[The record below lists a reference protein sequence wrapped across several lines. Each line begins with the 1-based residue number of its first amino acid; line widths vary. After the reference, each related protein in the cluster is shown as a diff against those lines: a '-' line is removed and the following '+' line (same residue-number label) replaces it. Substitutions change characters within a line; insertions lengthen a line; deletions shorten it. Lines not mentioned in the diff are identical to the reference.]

1 MPGGNMPSRPPL
13 ARIPLNSVPATS
25 ERSLQMYPRPILLR
39 TSCLWLLIFSCAQFT
54 VGEDIGDDKSLH
66 RQIDA
71 LVDTARVGP
80 PTAICSDPEFMHRAY
95 LDLTG
100 KIPSTKE
107 AREFLADE
115 APNKRERLIKR
126 LLKDPHFNRNFMRV
140 LDVMLMERMPEKVV
154 KPDTFRTFIRQSL
167 EKEKGLDQLIREIL
181 VADGAKNEQRAS
193 ARFLLD
199 RAAEPHAMTRDIGR
213 ILLGINMECAQC
225 HDHPSIDDYHQ
236 ADYYG
241 LYAFLNRS
249 YLFGNSEKGAVVA
262 EKGEGEA
269 SFFSV
274 FVGDDPKEMKP
285 HLPGG
290 AHLNDPEL
298 AQSDL
303 YHVKPEEGV
312 RPIPKFS
319 RRSQLAEE
327 LTSGRYS
334 AFQKNLAN
342 RIWAHML
349 GRGIVHPLDLHHS
362 ANPPVHPELLDLLG
376 ETLVAFDFN
385 LRQFVQEI
393 ALSQTYQRSSQI
405 PHQLIEYAHHADTD
419 RKEAQQHQ
427 QQQKRVVEKAE
438 TEQKKLR
445 NEKSELEQEIAILVA
460 RRSELQTKAADV
472 RVRTKSLKSERS
484 GYEGLLSSLQEA
496 TEELQTVLQQ
506 ATGLSDLEPENLS
519 LKEVATKTKQRATLL
534 AQEQKQSTGRL
545 EQINEQLQA
554 MAEAEKAAADE
565 LLAIERAHPALKE
578 KEQKLAAQVQGH
590 QRRFDVS
597 QKRLIAMDARL
608 EDFAALSRY
617 VESVGQGSNDDGSE
631 TEALQ
636 QLAERWRERFNCA
649 HVLPLTAEQLS
660 WSITEAVGVVDRYRE
675 ELMQA
680 AAKEAADPDNE
691 DPESSD
697 KAKLA
702 QNQQVEQS
710 LYTKVEQ
717 SLYDFIVNVHDK
729 RGQPDGT
736 FQATARE
743 ALFMSRSNR
752 VLGWISGGSQ
762 NLAERLMKT
771 SGPQE
776 IADELYLAVL
786 SRYPD
791 EEETSI
797 VNVYLE
803 KSPEEKKSALH
814 DLVWALVSCAEF
826 RFQH

>member
-1 MPGGNMPSRPPL
+1 MPSRPPL
-13 ARIPLNSVPATS
+13 ARIPLSSVPATG
-25 ERSLQMYPRPILLR
+25 ERSLQMYPQPILLR
-39 TSCLWLLIFSCAQFT
+39 ISCLWLLIFSSAQIT
-54 VGEDIGDDKSLH
+54 AGEDKNLH
-66 RQIDA
+66 RQIDE

-80 PTAICSDPEFMHRAY
+80 PSAICSDAEFLRRAH
-95 LDLTG
+95 LDLIG

-115 APNKRERLIKR
+115 APNKRDRLIKR

-140 LDVMLMERMPEKVV
+140 LDVMLMERMPEKIV

-181 VADGAKNEQRAS
+181 VADGTKNDQRAS

-199 RAAEPHAMTRDIGR
+199 RSAEPHAMTRDIGR
-213 ILLGINMECAQC
+213 LLLGINMECAQC

-249 YLFGNSEKGAVVA
+249 YLFGNPEKGAVVA

-298 AQSDL
+298 DQSDL

-376 ETLVAFDFN
+376 ETLVAFDFD

-393 ALSQTYQRSSQI
+393 ALSQTYQRSSEI
-405 PHQLIEYAHHADTD
+405 PSQLIEYAHHADAD

-427 QQQKRVVEKAE
+427 QEHQLVVEKAAK
-438 TEQKKLR
+438 QQNKLR

-460 RRSELQTKAADV
+460 RRSELQTKAADA
-472 RVRTKSLKSERS
+472 RESAKRLKAERS
-484 GYEGLLSSLQEA
+484 GYEGLLSSQQEA
-496 TEELQTVLQQ
+496 AGELQTVLQQ
-506 ATGLSDLEPENLS
+506 ATHLSNLEPENLP

-534 AQEQKQSTGRL
+534 AREYKQSTDRV
-545 EQINEQLQA
+545 QQMNEQLRA
-554 MAEAEKAAADE
+554 ISEMVKVDRDE
-565 LLAIERAHPALKE
+565 LEAIETAHPALKD
-578 KEQKLAAQVQGH
+578 KAKHLAGQYQDRQGH
-590 QRRFDVS
+590 LS
-597 QKRLIAMDARL
+597 ELQKKLIAMDARL

-617 VESVGQGSNDDGSE
+617 VQSVGQGSSDDGSQ
-631 TEALQ
+631 TEPLQ

-660 WSITEAVGVVDRYRE
+660 WSITEAVGVIDRYRE

-680 AAKEAADPDNE
+680 ATKEAETPKNKDSKD
-691 DPESSD
+691 SD
-697 KAKLA
+697 KVTLA
-702 QNQQVEQS
+702 QNQQNQQVEQS

-762 NLAERLMKT
+762 NLAKRLMKT
-771 SGPQE
+771 SNPQE

-791 EEETSI
+791 EEEAAI
-797 VNVYLE
+797 VNVHLE
-803 KSPEEKKSALH
+803 KSPEEKQSALH

>member
-1 MPGGNMPSRPPL
+1 MHSLL
-13 ARIPLNSVPATS
+13 A
-25 ERSLQMYPRPILLR
+25 LLR
-39 TSCLWLLIFSCAQFT
+39 TSCLWLLIFSSAQFT
-54 VGEDIGDDKSLH
+54 VGEDKSLH
-66 RQIDA
+66 RQIDE
-71 LVDTARVGP
+71 LVDTERVGP
-80 PTAICSDPEFMHRAY
+80 PAPICSDAEFLRRAY
-95 LDLTG
+95 LDLVG

-115 APNKRERLIKR
+115 APNKREQLIKR

-167 EKEKGLDQLIREIL
+167 EKEKGLDQLVREIL
-181 VADGAKNEQRAS
+181 IADGAKKDQRAS

-199 RAAEPHAMTRDIGR
+199 RSAEPHAITRDIGR
-213 ILLGINMECAQC
+213 LLLGINMECAQC
-225 HDHPSIDDYHQ
+225 HDHPSIDDYYQ

-241 LYAFLNRS
+241 IYAFLNRS
-249 YLFGNSEKGAVVA
+249 YLFGNPEKGAVVA

-274 FVGDDPKEMKP
+274 FIGDAPKEMKP

-290 AHLNDPEL
+290 AHLSDPDL
-298 AQSDL
+298 DQSDL

-327 LTSGRYS
+327 LTSGRYP

-376 ETLVAFDFN
+376 EALVSLNFD
-385 LRQFVQEI
+385 LRQFIQEI
-393 ALSQTYQRSSQI
+393 ALSQTYQRSSEI

-419 RKEAQQHQ
+419 RKEAQRQQQQHQ
-427 QQQKRVVEKAE
+427 QVVEKAE
-438 TEQKKLR
+438 KQQKKLR
-445 NEKSELEQEIAILVA
+445 NEKSQLEQEIATIVA
-460 RRSELQTKAADV
+460 RRSELMTKAVAG
-472 RVRTKSLKSERS
+472 RVRAKSLRAERS
-484 GYEGLLSSLQEA
+484 GYEGLLSSLQKA
-496 TEELQTVLQQ
+496 TEELQTLQQ
-506 ATGLSDLEPENLS
+506 QASTLSDIEPENLS
-519 LKEVATKTKQRATLL
+519 LKEAATKTKQRATLL
-534 AQEQKQSTGRL
+534 ARESKQSADRL
-545 EQINEQLQA
+545 EQINGQLQA
-554 MAEAEKAAADE
+554 IAEAEKVARDE
-565 LLAIERAHPALKE
+565 LKAIETAHPALKE
-578 KEQKLAAQVQGH
+578 KEHDLAAQVQDH
-590 QRRFDVS
+590 QGRLS
-597 QKRLIAMDARL
+597 ELQKNLIAMDERL
-608 EDFAALSRY
+608 EDFAALSQF
-617 VESVGQGSNDDGSE
+617 VESIRQNNNGQNNNGQNNNSDDKSQ

-636 QLAERWRERFNCA
+636 QLAQRWRERFNCG

-680 AAKEAADPDNE
+680 AAKKAAAKEAEAPDNK
-691 DPESSD
+691 DSKVSD
-697 KAKLA
+697 KVKLA

-710 LYTKVEQ
+710 LYTKVDQ

-729 RGQPDGT
+729 RGQPDGA
-736 FQATARE
+736 FQATASE

-752 VLGWISGGSQ
+752 VLGWISDGSQ
-762 NLAERLMKT
+762 NLAVRLTKI
-771 SGPQE
+771 SNPQK

-791 EEETSI
+791 QEETAI

-803 KSPEEKKSALH
+803 KSPEEKQSALH